1 MPADILKTIGATV
14 ANAVEDPDFKAAMA
28 KAKMP
33 IAYQDAAE
41 FTAWWDKDAA
51 VLAAVVKKIGKMEE
65 KK

>member
-1 MPADILKTIGATV
+1 V
-14 ANAVEDPDFKAAMA
+14 AKAVEDPEFKAAMA

-41 FTAWWDKDAA
+41 FKAWWDKDAA
-51 VLAAVVKKIGKMEE
+51 ILAEVVKKIGKVDE